1 MSKYV
6 TGAKKYIPSGA
17 TVKARA
23 TTLSAWELPKQE
35 SALAPKDVWTNADM
49 DPVPP
54 RYQTWTLW
62 TWMAYWA
69 TDTIN
74 LGTWETA
81 SSVLAVGLNWR
92 DAIPIMVV
100 GTSCVAIPMVL
111 NGAIGAKLHIP
122 FSVIVRSSFG
132 YYFAYFCIVSRSILA
147 MFWLGIQGANGAQ
160 CITLMLTA
168 IWPSYGHIKNH
179 LPSDAG
185 ITTQGMISY
194 FLFWIIQLPLLLI
207 PPTKLRWLFI
217 IKLVAAPITALAT
230 LGWIV
235 HKAGGSGAIFSLPET
250 VHGSQRA
257 WLWLSC
263 MSSVTGSWATL
274 ACNIPDFSRYARSSR
289 GQYIQLPFLP
299 AIFTVCGV
307 MGIVTTSASK
317 VLYGEFLWNP
327 LDIIAHWLDNPGG
340 RAAAF
345 FAALSWYIA
354 QVGTNITANSIS
366 AANDLTVLCPKYINI
381 KRGCVIAAL
390 VGGWVIVPWKILSS
404 ATTFLAFMGGYAV
417 FLAPMAG
424 IIASDYW
431 IVKRQ
436 HIDVPAL
443 YDPRGRYRYN
453 IYGINW
459 RAMLAFLL
467 AIGPCMPG
475 LAWSINNKS
484 RITAGAQ
491 HLYSF
496 DWLYGFVTSIFVY
509 SVTSHFWKPTEQI
522 VAHTVYGIPQDPD
535 EEEAYEEAYD
545 EKVLRKDSLVGNPKS
560 FANVGGIDDMGSALH
575 FRRSLDE
582 TARESLEVIRAS
594 RASQG
599 GQGPH
604 QPGTVPAHL
613 KGVDPE
619 VLKQTV

>member
-6 TGAKKYIPSGA
+6 TKYIPSGA

-23 TTLSAWELPKQE
+23 TTLSAWELPKQD
-35 SALAPKDVWTNADM
+35 SALAPPNVWTNADM

-54 RYQTWTLW
+54 QYQTWTLW

-81 SSVLAVGLNWR
+81 SSVIAVGLNWR

-100 GTSCVAIPMVL
+100 GTTCVAVPMVL

-132 YYFAYFCIVSRSILA
+132 YYFGYFCIFSRCVLA
-147 MFWLGIQGANGAQ
+147 CFWLGIQGANGAQ
-160 CITLMLTA
+160 CITIMLTA
-168 IWPSYGHIKNH
+168 IWPSYAHIKNQ
-179 LPSDAG
+179 LPESAG
-185 ITTQGMISY
+185 ITTQGMVSY

-217 IKLVAAPITALAT
+217 IKLVAAPVTALAT

-235 HKAGGSGAIFSLPET
+235 HKAGGGGQIFHLPET
-250 VHGSQRA
+250 VHGSARA

-289 GQYIQLPFLP
+289 GQYVQLPFLP

-307 MGIVTTSASK
+307 MGIVTTSASY
-317 VLYGEFLWNP
+317 VLYGTYLWNP
-327 LDIIAHWLDNPGG
+327 LDIIDHWLGSRGG

-366 AANDLTVLCPKYINI
+366 AANDMTVMCPRFINI
-381 KRGCVIAAL
+381 QRGCILAAII
-390 VGGWVIVPWKILSS
+390 GGWVIVPWKILSS
-404 ATTFLAFMGGYAV
+404 AETFLAFMGGYAV

-436 HIDVPAL
+436 HIDVPGL
-443 YDPRGRYRYN
+443 YDPNGRYRYN
-453 IYGINW
+453 STGINW
-459 RAMLAFLL
+459 RAMLAFLC
-467 AIGPCMPG
+467 AVGPCLPG
-475 LAWSINNKS
+475 LAYSINPGS
-484 RITAGAQ
+484 THISSGAKN
-491 HLYSF
+491 LYTF
-496 DWLYGFVTSIFVY
+496 DWLYGFVTSIVIY
-509 SVTSHFWKPTEQI
+509 SVTSLIWKPSATL
-522 VAHTVYGIPQDPD
+522 VSKTVYGVPQDPVD
-535 EEEAYEEAYD
+535 EEQYAEKYD
-545 EKVLRKDSLVGNPKS
+545 ENVLRQGSLVGNPKGFS
-560 FANVGGIDDMGSALH
+560 NVGGIDSMASALH
-575 FRRSLDE
+575 LRKSVDE
-582 TARESLEVIRAS
+582 TARDSVEVRRSLAQ
-594 RASQG
+594 QG

-604 QPGTVPAHL
+604 ATGTVPAHL
-613 KGVDPE
+613 HGVDQQ
-619 VLKQTV
+619 VLDERSLN